1 MPNQKLNLK
10 KELNNLESL
19 AQRLILNGL
28 ITAADQVKVIYAT
41 VQYFSNQYNSNQ
53 IGFEEL
59 QFCSQM
65 ISDTINQIDV
75 DLQQLKQSEDTLS
88 NHFKVAIKNIPI
100 FLATGGVPNIINKQ
114 TTGNLLF
121 FKPESGLETLENL
134 KTKIEQ
140 IPNL

>member
-19 AQRLILNGL
+19 SHRLILNDL
-28 ITAADQVKVIYAT
+28 ITAADKVKVIYAT
-41 VQYFSNQYNSNQ
+41 VQHFSKQYNSNQ

-75 DLQQLKQSEDTLS
+75 ELQQLKHGENSPS

-100 FLATGGVPNIINKQ
+100 LIATGGVSNMINKQ

-140 IPNL
+140 RPNL